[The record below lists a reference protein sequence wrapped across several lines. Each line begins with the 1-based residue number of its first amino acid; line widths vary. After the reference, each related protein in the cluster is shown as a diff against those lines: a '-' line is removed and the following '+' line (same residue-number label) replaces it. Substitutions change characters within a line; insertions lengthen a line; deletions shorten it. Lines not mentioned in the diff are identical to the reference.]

1 MYKFAITTDMA
12 ADMPEGFFAE
22 NGVDVVPMPFAVG
35 STDYYHR
42 ELPSYPEFYDML
54 REGATASTS
63 QTSSYDAIKVF
74 EKYLEQDMDVLHVSF
89 SSGMSGGYSTLVASA
104 AELERRFRGRKVRI
118 LDSLS
123 GCGGQGLIVRDALDM
138 RAAGKSLDETFSALE
153 SARMNYHHF
162 FIVEDLNTLY
172 RGGRLSRL
180 EAAVGNLLGIK
191 PLLELNHSGKIMPL
205 LKVMGK
211 KKAIA
216 ALAEQVGK
224 YYRPEDGGTIVV
236 EHGDDMKGAETL
248 ANKILDLFP
257 SAAIEYAFVNYL
269 VGAHAG
275 PGALAVFFKGAERPR
290 FINLPFA
297 KEN

>member
-1 MYKFAITTDMA
+1 
-12 ADMPEGFFAE
+12 
-22 NGVDVVPMPFAVG
+22 
-35 STDYYHR
+35 
-42 ELPSYPEFYDML
+42 ML
-54 REGATASTS
+54 RGGETATTS
-63 QTSSYDAIKVF
+63 QTSSYDAIKIF
-74 EKYLEQDMDVLHVSF
+74 EKYLEQGMDVLHISF
-89 SSGMSGGYSTLVASA
+89 SSGMSGGYAALAASA
-104 AELERRFRGRKVRI
+104 SELERRFRGRKVRV

-123 GCGGQGLIVRDALDM
+123 GCGGQGLMVRDALRM
-138 RAAGKSLDETFSALE
+138 REAGSTVDEVFATLE
-153 SARMNYHHF
+153 NTRMNYHHF

-180 EAAVGNLLGIK
+180 EAAVGTLLGIK

-216 ALAEQVGK
+216 ALAEQVSK
-224 YYRPEDGGTIVV
+224 YYRPAADDVILV
-236 EHGDDMKGAETL
+236 EHGDDMKGAQTL
-248 ANKILDLFP
+248 AGKILEVFP
-257 SAAIEYAFVNYL
+257 EAKIEYAFVNYL

-275 PGALAVFFKGAERPR
+275 PGALAVFFKGVERPR

>member
-22 NGVDVVPMPFAVG
+22 NGVDVVPMPFSVG
-35 STDYYHR
+35 ATDYYHH
-42 ELPSYPEFYDML
+42 ELPSHPECYDML
-54 REGATASTS
+54 RGGETATTS
-63 QTSSYDAIKVF
+63 QTSSYDAIKIF
-74 EKYLEQDMDVLHVSF
+74 EKYLEQGMDVLHISF
-89 SSGMSGGYSTLVASA
+89 SSGMSGGYAALAASA
-104 AELERRFRGRKVRI
+104 SELERRFRGRKVRV

-123 GCGGQGLIVRDALDM
+123 GCGGQGLMVRDALRM
-138 RAAGKSLDETFSALE
+138 REEGKTVDEVFSTLE
-153 SARMNYHHF
+153 NARMNYHHF

-180 EAAVGNLLGIK
+180 EAAVGTLLGIK

-224 YYRPEDGGTIVV
+224 YYRPAADDVILV
-236 EHGDDMKGAETL
+236 EHGDDMKGAQTL
-248 ANKILDLFP
+248 AGKILEVFP
-257 SAAIEYAFVNYL
+257 EVKIEYAFVNYL

-290 FINLPFA
+290 FINLPFG